1 MTEVRIADWI
11 VEKVLITKEKGGS
24 AHTPLV
30 EQIRNKPTE
39 LENDIREGLP
49 GFITDAMLEG
59 HHEGVIH
66 GNDFSVTA
74 REVVEKLKE
83 LDRAGKL

>member
-1 MTEVRIADWI
+1 MVEVRIADWI

-24 AHTPLV
+24 AYIPLM
-30 EQIRNKPTE
+30 EQLRNEPIE
-39 LENDIREGLP
+39 LENDIRESLP

-59 HHEGVIH
+59 HEGVVH
-66 GNDFSVTA
+66 GDDFSVTS